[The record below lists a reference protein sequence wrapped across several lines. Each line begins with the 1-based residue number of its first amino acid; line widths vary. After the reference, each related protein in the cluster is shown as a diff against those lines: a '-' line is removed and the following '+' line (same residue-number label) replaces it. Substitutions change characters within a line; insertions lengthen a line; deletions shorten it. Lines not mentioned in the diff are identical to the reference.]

1 MVGRF
6 QPIGPEGKIRGQVSR
21 HKKITTGEKHG
32 PGRLA
37 LGFKKDD
44 GWKSGEEWGKG
55 EAITGGGGG
64 GGLRRIPFGFADGA
78 GTREGGWLPMGG

>member
-6 QPIGPEGKIRGQVSR
+6 QPIGREGKNRGQIFIHMEGTIGSDR
-21 HKKITTGEKHG
+21 M
-32 PGRLA
+32 GRLSV
-37 LGFKKDD
+37 KKDN

-55 EAITGGGGG
+55 EAITRGGGGG
-64 GGLRRIPFGFADGA
+64 GGLRRIPFGFGDGA